1 MNENRNGV
9 VRKKTD
15 ASAASIDHHRDAA
28 GRRYSNILHVVAV
41 VEIHDTIVRRYMI
54 G

>member
-15 ASAASIDHHRDAA
+15 ASAASIDHRRDAA
-28 GRRYSNILHVVAV
+28 GRRYSNILHVVV